1 MFENVNIDWNLSHDD
16 GSTDFSDEETL
27 EDHPRTLN
35 RTPDKK
41 GSRPMSIFTPT
52 TLGESEELSP
62 GHNRSHGS
70 TSDWSR
76 SNTSD
81 SGDSPGSYRNS
92 VMPPPPPP
100 QSKKPSICKFLTI
113 FITQHQNIF
122 LSKKSYLH
130 PVVMIHCPGV
140 FHFVLWLVRIYS
152 CILTNVFVEI
162 LVTAMAGYFSV
173 IY

>member
-41 GSRPMSIFTPT
+41 GARPMSIFTPSAAD
-52 TLGESEELSP
+52 SEEVSP
-62 GHNRSHGS
+62 GSHNRSHGS

-100 QSKKPSICKFLTI
+100 QSKKPSICKFISHFTVSVYCSCLPASLAASCRDDSLTWG
-113 FITQHQNIF
+113 FSF
-122 LSKKSYLH
+122 
-130 PVVMIHCPGV
+130 C
-140 FHFVLWLVRIYS
+140 LVA
-152 CILTNVFVEI
+152 C
-162 LVTAMAGYFSV
+162 
-173 IY
+173 

>member
-41 GSRPMSIFTPT
+41 ASSRPMSIFTPT
-52 TLGESEELSP
+52 QGTAGDSEELSP
-62 GHNRSHGS
+62 GHNRSQGS
-70 TSDWSR
+70 SSDWSR
-76 SNTSD
+76 SNASD

-100 QSKKPSICKFLTI
+100 QSKKPSLCKCCDD
-113 FITQHQNIF
+113 
-122 LSKKSYLH
+122 LS
-130 PVVMIHCPGV
+130 
-140 FHFVLWLVRIYS
+140 WLSFQIS
-152 CILTNVFVEI
+152 
-162 LVTAMAGYFSV
+162 
-173 IY
+173 

>member
-41 GSRPMSIFTPT
+41 GTRPMSIFTPSAAD
-52 TLGESEELSP
+52 SEEVSP
-62 GHNRSHGS
+62 GSHNRSHGS

-100 QSKKPSICKFLTI
+100 QSKKPSICKFISHFYRVCVL
-113 FITQHQNIF
+113 F
-122 LSKKSYLH
+122 LSSR
-130 PVVMIHCPGV
+130 
-140 FHFVLWLVRIYS
+140 FS
-152 CILTNVFVEI
+152 NSIL
-162 LVTAMAGYFSV
+162 SR
-173 IY
+173 

>member
-27 EDHPRTLN
+27 EDHPRTLS

-41 GSRPMSIFTPT
+41 SASRPMSIFTP
-52 TLGESEELSP
+52 GQGQAQGDSEELSP

-100 QSKKPSICKFLTI
+100 QSKKPSLCECLCLFSI
-113 FITQHQNIF
+113 
-122 LSKKSYLH
+122 LSPLKSL
-130 PVVMIHCPGV
+130 
-140 FHFVLWLVRIYS
+140 
-152 CILTNVFVEI
+152 IL
-162 LVTAMAGYFSV
+162 SR
-173 IY
+173 